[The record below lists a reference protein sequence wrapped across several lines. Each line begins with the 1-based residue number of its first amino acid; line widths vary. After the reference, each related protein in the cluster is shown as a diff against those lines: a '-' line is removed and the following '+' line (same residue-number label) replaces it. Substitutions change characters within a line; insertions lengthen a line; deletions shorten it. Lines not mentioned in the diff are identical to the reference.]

1 MYNRYI
7 NSGGFEEYNSQ
18 AEQTAQEAD
27 YSPPGEKNEIPTS
40 KGGFSALKDMIT
52 NNIKMPEF
60 NMDTVLLLVL
70 VYFLIV
76 DSDDQKNM
84 SDTLL
89 IIGALLLLGF

>member
-18 AEQTAQEAD
+18 TEQTAQEAD
-27 YSPPGEKNEIPTS
+27 YSPPIEKNTTS
-40 KGGFSALKDMIT
+40 SSKSGFSALKDM
-52 NNIKMPEF
+52 IKMPEF

-76 DSDDQKNM
+76 DSDDNKNI